1 MSHSPSPHPSAAS
14 DSGTTS
20 SSSSSTTPSS
30 LPTTAQS
37 STEDDEKKKQ
47 LEVLERKKQFAD
59 RFVGV
64 PIFAPARYFT
74 HTSFQ
79 KKRGKRSPPPPSE
92 DDKDEPS
99 PKKAKQDKKADGK
112 PGGQEVEDTS
122 PQAEYHKSL
131 ESYSKSLKD
140 SGTGVRS
147 LTK

>member
-1 MSHSPSPHPSAAS
+1 MVGSVDLVSRCFLISRYFWDMCANICLYS
-14 DSGTTS
+14 
-20 SSSSSTTPSS
+20 
-30 LPTTAQS
+30 
-37 STEDDEKKKQ
+37 
-47 LEVLERKKQFAD
+47 RKKQFAD

-122 PQAEYHKSL
+122 PQGILSCYQVFNVENCADIEC
-131 ESYSKSLKD
+131 
-140 SGTGVRS
+140 
-147 LTK
+147 